1 MKRYLTLA
9 ILVLLA
15 VSCGGR
21 RGHKDADG
29 AQEDSLATAIQ
40 EKPKSTPADSLADLK
55 KLNTLPQEPIFD
67 VVTSQGTFRVK
78 LYKDTPKHRNNFAR
92 LALTH
97 FYDGV
102 LFHRVV
108 PGFVIQGGD
117 PYTRD
122 TSRVAEWGEGG
133 PGYNIDPE
141 ILPEH
146 THKKGALAAARR
158 GDIANPM
165 KESSGSQFYMSWSI
179 PKTAS
184 IWTANIPYSARS
196 SADRTSSTGSPG
208 PRPTAT
214 TIPSGPSRF
223 SASAPTTR

>member
-55 KLNTLPQEPIFD
+55 KLNTLPQERIFD

-92 LALTH
+92 LA
-97 FYDGV
+97 
-102 LFHRVV
+102 
-108 PGFVIQGGD
+108 
-117 PYTRD
+117 
-122 TSRVAEWGEGG
+122 
-133 PGYNIDPE
+133 
-141 ILPEH
+141 
-146 THKKGALAAARR
+146 
-158 GDIANPM
+158 
-165 KESSGSQFYMSWSI
+165 
-179 PKTAS
+179 
-184 IWTANIPYSARS
+184 
-196 SADRTSSTGSPG
+196 
-208 PRPTAT
+208 
-214 TIPSGPSRF
+214 
-223 SASAPTTR
+223 